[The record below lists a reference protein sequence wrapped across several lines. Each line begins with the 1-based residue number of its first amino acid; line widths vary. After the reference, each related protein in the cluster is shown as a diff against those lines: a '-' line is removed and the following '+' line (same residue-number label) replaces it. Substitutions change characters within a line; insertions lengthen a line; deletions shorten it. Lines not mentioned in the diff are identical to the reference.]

1 MDNNNNPKVAEL
13 EELKKS
19 INTLKGKLTTLENNK
34 KKIEDEANELI
45 ASTIYQK
52 KQELERSYDEI
63 IKEAEH
69 RLKAAEKEKADER
82 KKNINKL
89 VEHNTRSVRENNKYL
104 NNEIKRILSE
114 NKLPGFINSDFYMSI
129 WDPTTLK
136 EKIGAFIAVLVV
148 LVIPSVL
155 SFGLYAKKLEEAFPS
170 STLRTFIIVLIYL
183 VAIFIVGIIWLL
195 IEKVTK
201 KNPEVLKEV
210 KELRKNI
217 EDNKAE
223 IVKITKDTHSETSDS
238 KFDYTKLDREIENGK
253 IEVENYRNKRKNA
266 LENFVSTTQD
276 EIERKIGEEAK
287 KSMNEIDKEIDSAKV
302 ELANLQK
309 KHDDLKISIAEG

>member
-223 IVKITKDTHSETSDS
+223 IVKIR
-238 KFDYTKLDREIENGK
+238 F
-253 IEVENYRNKRKNA
+253 
-266 LENFVSTTQD
+266 
-276 EIERKIGEEAK
+276 
-287 KSMNEIDKEIDSAKV
+287 
-302 ELANLQK
+302 
-309 KHDDLKISIAEG
+309 